1 MLTQFTA
8 SQMIEMRVEE
18 AQLPIEAYWADPQR
32 LVYALVEPDRVRVL
46 GAGLFEISVRSLSFL
61 GLILQV
67 RVVVEIWV
75 EDDRVRV
82 QSRSCELIG
91 AEFLNHRFELTLEG
105 QLAAVRSRNV
115 ATAESRSG
123 VMLWGKADL
132 MVRVDVP
139 LPFSLTPR
147 PILDA
152 TGNAL
157 LRTVLLSIQQRLNRQ
172 LLADYRIWA
181 ADRVNLPVS

>member
-8 SQMIEMRVEE
+8 SQMIEMRVVE

-32 LVYALVEPDRVRVL
+32 LVYALVEPDRVRCL

-82 QSRSCELIG
+82 QSRSCELMG

-105 QLAAVRSRNV
+105 QLAVVR
-115 ATAESRSG
+115 SRSG

-132 MVRVDVP
+132 MVQVDVP

-157 LRTVLLSIQQRLNRQ
+157 LRSVLLSIQQRLNRR
-172 LLADYRIWA
+172 LLADYQIWA
-181 ADRVNLPVS
+181 GDRVNLPVS

>member
-61 GLILQV
+61 GLTLQA

-82 QSRSCELIG
+82 QSRSCELTG
-91 AEFLNHRFELTLEG
+91 AEFFDHRFELTLAG
-105 QLAAVRSRNV
+105 QLAVVR
-115 ATAESRSG
+115 SRSG

-132 MVRVDVP
+132 MVQVDVP
-139 LPFSLTPR
+139 LPISLTPR

-157 LRTVLLSIQQRLNRQ
+157 LRSVLLSIQQRLNRQ
-172 LLADYRIWA
+172 LLVDYRIWA

>member
-61 GLILQV
+61 GLTLQA
-67 RVVVEIWV
+67 RVVVEIWL
-75 EDDRVRV
+75 EDGRVLVR
-82 QSRSCELIG
+82 SRSSELTG

-105 QLAAVRSRNV
+105 QLAAVR
-115 ATAESRSG
+115 SRSG

-172 LLADYRIWA
+172 LLADYRSWA

>member
-8 SQMIEMRVEE
+8 SQMIELRVEE
-18 AQLPIEAYWADPQR
+18 AQLPIEAYLADPQR
-32 LVYALVEPDRVRVL
+32 LVYALVESDRVRSL
-46 GAGLFEISVRSLSFL
+46 GAGRFEISVRSLSFL
-61 GLILQV
+61 GLTLQA
-67 RVVVEIWV
+67 RVVVDIWM
-75 EDDRVRV
+75 EADRLLVR
-82 QSRSCELIG
+82 SRSCELTG
-91 AEFLNHRFELTLEG
+91 ADFFNHRFELTLAG
-105 QLAAVRSRNV
+105 LLTVVRSCSV
-115 ATAESRSG
+115 ATAESRSA

-157 LRTVLLSIQQRLNRQ
+157 LRSVLVTIQQRMNRQ
-172 LLADYRIWA
+172 LVADYRMWA